1 MSKPVVASITLFN
14 AVSQWNDWFTGAF
27 FVRNPNLK
35 PLATVLQDMLTKQ
48 AAIADAL
55 KQKSGSYAMLD
66 KLTITGLNADGNDC
80 TINNSSIIPLPIC
93 SEAFC
98 KRYNYRFDKRVKE
111 TKQ

>member
-1 MSKPVVASITLFN
+1 
-14 AVSQWNDWFTGAF
+14 
-27 FVRNPNLK
+27 
-35 PLATVLQDMLTKQ
+35 MLTKQ

-66 KLTITGLNADGNDC
+66 KLTITGDSMQMAMIVLL
-80 TINNSSIIPLPIC
+80 TIPALFLFP
-93 SEAFC
+93 FVQKHFV

>member
-66 KLTITGLNADGNDC
+66 KLTITGDSMQMAMIVLL
-80 TINNSSIIPLPIC
+80 TIPVLFPIC

-98 KRYNYRFDKRVKE
+98 KRYNYRFDKVKE